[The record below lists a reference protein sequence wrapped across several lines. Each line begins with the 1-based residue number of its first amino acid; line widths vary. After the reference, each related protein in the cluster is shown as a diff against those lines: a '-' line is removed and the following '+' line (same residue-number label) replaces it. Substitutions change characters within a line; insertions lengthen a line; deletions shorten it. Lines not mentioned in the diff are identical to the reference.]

1 MGRTVSQQDQ
11 TRAKR
16 LETLRSSM
24 AAAGFDGWIIGR
36 EDMYQGEEVPAGD
49 ERLAYLSGFTGSA
62 GFAVVLGDRAG
73 LFSDGRYSL
82 QMPAQTNSAD
92 WDCNTIP
99 DVTCEDWL
107 KTAGLANGAIIAI
120 DGRLVTV
127 SGFRRFEK
135 SVLAAGG
142 TLVCH
147 HENLL
152 DQQWHDRPALPPA
165 ASWQMP
171 IENAGKSLAEKSDD
185 LAAHL
190 DAKDCAAVL
199 LTRVD
204 SVNWLVNMR
213 GGDLPCT
220 PVNLCFALYHR
231 ETGLCLLGDQS
242 RLQPVLTPD
251 ITVAPLTQLP
261 AMLGDMGDGRLMIE
275 AASLPKMLFEQI
287 VASGVQTCEADC
299 PLTIEKA
306 RKTPAELRGFRAAH
320 QRDGVA
326 MVEFLCWLDQAAST
340 PFSSITESD
349 LADKLLAFR
358 RRQDGFLAPSFNT
371 IAGSGPNGAIVHYR
385 AIAGVDRELA
395 SDDLLLLDSGG
406 HYRDGTTDITRTI
419 AIGTPPKGA
428 VAAYSHV
435 LQSHIH
441 LAMAKFP
448 TGTNGKQLDAIARAP
463 LWAAGLDFA
472 HGTGHGV
479 GHVLSVH
486 EGPASISKRG
496 DVALEA
502 GMVLSNEPGYYQTGD
517 WGIRI
522 ENLIVVTPAKQTG
535 FLEFETITLCP
546 LDRRLI
552 DKTLLVADEIGW
564 IDHYHRAVY
573 EQLHPHLS
581 PIAKSWLEAA
591 CRPL

>member
-1 MGRTVSQQDQ
+1 MGWTVSQQDK
-11 TRAKR
+11 TRSKR
-16 LETLRSSM
+16 LQLLREAM
-24 AAAGFDGWIIGR
+24 AAAEFDGWIIGR
-36 EDMYQGEEVPAGD
+36 EDMYQGEEVPSGD

-73 LFSDGRYSL
+73 LFSDGRYGL
-82 QMPAQTNSAD
+82 QMPAQTNAAD
-92 WDCNTIP
+92 WDCNISP

-107 KTAGLANGAIIAI
+107 KTVGLATGAVIAI

-127 SGFRRFEK
+127 AGFRRFEK

-152 DQQWHDRPALPPA
+152 DLQWRDRPALPPA

-171 IENAGKSLAEKSDD
+171 VENAGKSVAEKKDD
-185 LAAHL
+185 LAAYL
-190 DAKDCAAVL
+190 GAKACAAVL

-231 ETGLCLLGDQS
+231 ESGLCLLGDKS

-251 ITVAPLTQLP
+251 ITVASLTQLP
-261 AMLGDMGDGRLMIE
+261 ALLGDMGDGRLMIE
-275 AASLPKMLFEQI
+275 AASLPKMLFDQI
-287 VASGVQTCEADC
+287 TASGVSIFEADC

-306 RKTPAELRGFRAAH
+306 RKTPAELGGFRAAH
-320 QRDGVA
+320 RRDGVA
-326 MVEFLCWLDQAAST
+326 MVEFLCWLDQALSVPSVT
-340 PFSSITESD
+340 MTESE

-358 RRQDGFLAPSFNT
+358 QQQDGFLAPSFNT

-385 AIAGVDRELA
+385 AIAGADRRLA
-395 SDDLLLLDSGG
+395 NNDLLLLDSGG

-419 AIGTPPKGA
+419 AIGTPPAGA
-428 VAAYSHV
+428 VATYSHV

-496 DVALEA
+496 EVALEA

-522 ENLIVVTPAKQTG
+522 ENLIVVTPSKPTG

-546 LDRRLI
+546 LDRQLI
-552 DKTLLVADEIGW
+552 DKTRLDAAEIDW
-564 IDHYHRAVY
+564 IDRYHRNIYA
-573 EQLHPHLS
+573 QLHPHLS
-581 PIAKSWLEAA
+581 PMAKSWLETA
-591 CRPL
+591 CRQL

>member
-1 MGRTVSQQDQ
+1 MGWTVSQQDEI
-11 TRAKR
+11 RAKR
-16 LETLRSSM
+16 LQLLREAM

-36 EDMYQGEEVPAGD
+36 EDMYQGEEVPSGD

-73 LFSDGRYSL
+73 LFSDGRYGL
-82 QMPAQTNSAD
+82 QMPAQTNAAD
-92 WDCNTIP
+92 WDCNISP

-107 KTAGLANGAIIAI
+107 KTAGLATGAVIAI

-127 SGFRRFEK
+127 AGFRRFEK

-152 DQQWHDRPALPPA
+152 DLQWHDRPGLPPA

-171 IENAGKSLAEKSDD
+171 VENAGKSVAEKKDD
-185 LAAHL
+185 LAAYL
-190 DAKDCAAVL
+190 AAKACAAVL

-220 PVNLCFALYHR
+220 PVNLCFAFYHG
-231 ETGLCLLGDQS
+231 ESGLCLLGDKS
-242 RLQPVLTPD
+242 RLEPVLTPD

-261 AMLGDMGDGRLMIE
+261 ALLGNMGDGRLMIE
-275 AASLPKMLFEQI
+275 AASLPKMLFDQI
-287 VASGVQTCEADC
+287 AASGVSIFEADC
-299 PLTIEKA
+299 PLTIDKA
-306 RKTPAELRGFRAAH
+306 RKTPAELGGFRAAH

-326 MVEFLCWLDQAAST
+326 MVEFLCWLDQALSVPSVT
-340 PFSSITESD
+340 MTESE

-358 RRQDGFLAPSFNT
+358 QQQDGFLAPSFNT

-385 AIAGVDRELA
+385 AIAGADRRLA
-395 SDDLLLLDSGG
+395 NNDLLLLDSGG

-419 AIGTPPKGA
+419 AIGTPPAGA

-496 DVALEA
+496 EVALEA

-552 DKTLLVADEIGW
+552 DKTRLDAGEIDW
-564 IDHYHRAVY
+564 VDRYHRAVY

-581 PIAKSWLEAA
+581 PMAKSWLEAA
-591 CRPL
+591 CRQL

>member
-16 LETLRSSM
+16 LETLRSAM
-24 AAAGFDGWIIGR
+24 AAAGLDGWIIGR

-251 ITVAPLTQLP
+251 IPL
-261 AMLGDMGDGRLMIE
+261 
-275 AASLPKMLFEQI
+275 S
-287 VASGVQTCEADC
+287 
-299 PLTIEKA
+299 
-306 RKTPAELRGFRAAH
+306 
-320 QRDGVA
+320 
-326 MVEFLCWLDQAAST
+326 
-340 PFSSITESD
+340 
-349 LADKLLAFR
+349 
-358 RRQDGFLAPSFNT
+358 
-371 IAGSGPNGAIVHYR
+371 
-385 AIAGVDRELA
+385 
-395 SDDLLLLDSGG
+395 
-406 HYRDGTTDITRTI
+406 
-419 AIGTPPKGA
+419 
-428 VAAYSHV
+428 
-435 LQSHIH
+435 
-441 LAMAKFP
+441 
-448 TGTNGKQLDAIARAP
+448 
-463 LWAAGLDFA
+463 
-472 HGTGHGV
+472 
-479 GHVLSVH
+479 
-486 EGPASISKRG
+486 
-496 DVALEA
+496 
-502 GMVLSNEPGYYQTGD
+502 
-517 WGIRI
+517 
-522 ENLIVVTPAKQTG
+522 
-535 FLEFETITLCP
+535 
-546 LDRRLI
+546 
-552 DKTLLVADEIGW
+552 
-564 IDHYHRAVY
+564 
-573 EQLHPHLS
+573 
-581 PIAKSWLEAA
+581 
-591 CRPL
+591 